1 MNFNDLPIS
10 NPPENYLKVILPLVD
25 VARSILERGESLVPM
40 AFVGNFASND
50 VQPVVMNSESI
61 RAKDDTARAIKA
73 VAHAINADFVFM
85 IIEAWSLRP
94 DKISKADEIL
104 DKYGSIGASPYA
116 IDITS
121 FTLETRYGT
130 WVAQCPIKPKGI
142 SKKKK
147 TIGNPEF
154 RHFKEVKGRFVDL
167 LPTPDLEKPTDPKM
181 TLH

>member
-1 MNFNDLPIS
+1 MNFNDVPVS

-25 VARSILERGESLVPM
+25 VARSILERGEALAPM
-40 AFVGNFASND
+40 AFVGNFATND
-50 VQPVVMNSESI
+50 VQPVMMNSSSI
-61 RAKDDTARAIKA
+61 SAKDDTARAIKA

-85 IIEAWSLRP
+85 IVEAWSLRP
-94 DKISKADEIL
+94 DKIKKADEIL

-147 TIGNPEF
+147 TISTPEF
-154 RHFKEVKGRFVDL
+154 RHFKEIQGRFVDL
-167 LPTPDLEKPTDPKM
+167 LPAKDLGEPAEPKV